1 VTDDNPLLPFI
12 DACRRNGLDPGPMD
26 PATLA
31 PASLLRVDVSQWLE
45 LAQAAKSAG
54 LRWCAFWAGEY
65 GTDMEAYSCMER
77 AGAYLI
83 LRCRFGR
90 EQALPSLAPVFPSA
104 DRPERHARDLLG
116 IVFKDQPDERRW
128 TRHHAWKAT
137 EHPLRSDF
145 HAQPPGPTPA
155 DHEYPFV
162 TAHGPGIVEIPVGP
176 VHAGVI
182 EPGHFRFQAMGEIIL
197 NLEERLGYVHK
208 GIEKAAV
215 GRDANGLAR
224 LAGRISGDSTVAHG
238 WAACQALERA
248 AQIDVPRRALWLRAV
263 LAERERVANHLGDI
277 GAICNDAAFAFAQ
290 YQLTRLRED
299 SLRENATV
307 FGHRLLMDC
316 VIPGGV
322 AGDITADQA
331 RDMRNNAITLAAEVK
346 QVIQILED
354 SESLED
360 RLMRTGRLAPELA
373 AELGVIGFAGRAS
386 GQVYDVRADAPYAP
400 YDQFEVR
407 VPHYRAGD
415 VAARAKVRSEEITV
429 SLEMMARLLDS
440 LPNGPCRTPWHAP
453 AQACAGLGIVEGWRG
468 EILSYV
474 SLDEHGQVTRFFP
487 RDPSWL
493 IWPALELCV
502 QGNIV
507 PDFPLCNKS
516 MNGSYSGHD
525 L

>member
-1 VTDDNPLLPFI
+1 MTDDNPLLPFI
-12 DACRRNGLDPGPMD
+12 DACLRNGLDPGPMD
-26 PATLA
+26 TTTLA
-31 PASLLRVDVSQWLE
+31 PATLLRVDISQWLE
-45 LAQAAKSAG
+45 LAQAARSAS
-54 LRWCAFWAGEY
+54 LRWCAFWAGEQ
-65 GTDMEAYSCMER
+65 DQDLEAFSCLER
-77 AGAYLI
+77 AGTYLI
-83 LRCRFGR
+83 LHCRFGR

-116 IVFKDQPDERRW
+116 VVFSDPPDERRW
-128 TRHHAWKAT
+128 TRHHAWKSI
-137 EHPLRSDF
+137 EYPLRSDF
-145 HAQPPGPTPA
+145 HGQPPQVTPA

-176 VHAGVI
+176 VHAGII

-208 GIEKAAV
+208 GIEKIAR

-224 LAGRISGDSTVAHG
+224 LAGRVSGDSTVAHA

-248 AQIDVPRRALWLRAV
+248 AQIDVPPRALWLRAV
-263 LAERERVANHLGDI
+263 MAERERVANHLGDI
-277 GAICNDAAFAFAQ
+277 GAICNDASFAFAQ
-290 YQLTRLRED
+290 YQLTRLRENC
-299 SLRENATV
+299 LRESAAI

-322 AGDITADQA
+322 AVDMTADQA
-331 RDMRNNAITLAAEVK
+331 QAMGSNAVKLATEVK
-346 QVIQILED
+346 EVIQILEN

-386 GQVYDVRADAPYAP
+386 GQVYDVRADAPYSP
-400 YDQFEVR
+400 YDQFPVR

-415 VAARAKVRSEEITV
+415 VAARAKVRSEEIAV
-429 SLEMMARLLDS
+429 SLDLIARLLGS
-440 LPNGPCRTPWHAP
+440 LPDGPCRAPWQAP
-453 AQACAGLGIVEGWRG
+453 ARACAGMGMVEGWRG

-474 SLDEHGQVTRFFP
+474 SLDERGQVLRFFP

-493 IWPALELCV
+493 MWPALEMCV